1 MTDLGS
7 LPVAVVVTV
16 VAAAAKAALHTP
28 GLQQH
33 IHQGCLH
40 IHQHLVEDVAPNILA
55 TQPVY
60 YGQLVQEVKRNPVY
74 QAGVK
79 QGYEQWAKALESGW
93 SDPAPA
99 HTYLAHYHRPTAAAA
114 AEYAVGSFVGLL
126 AHRNG
131 MERLLPA
138 VDHPCRLALDSV

>member
-40 IHQHLVEDVAPNILA
+40 IHQHLVEDVVPNTPA
-55 TQPVY
+55 TRPVD
-60 YGQLVQEVKRNPVY
+60 YGRLVQEAMRNLVY

-79 QGYEQWAKALESGW
+79 RVYEQ
-93 SDPAPA
+93 
-99 HTYLAHYHRPTAAAA
+99 
-114 AEYAVGSFVGLL
+114 
-126 AHRNG
+126 
-131 MERLLPA
+131 
-138 VDHPCRLALDSV
+138 